1 MAATEEGDKQPTP
14 HQHREDDELI
24 EGVAGVALSDCTQHL
39 AATTMMN
46 ATASHRAQLACA
58 GGALRHGITP
68 DSTTGR
74 LNQELAGLY
83 TKLHAPLPPLFR
95 PASPPSEIGDR
106 AGSGSLAATLNENS
120 LESPGQP

>member
-1 MAATEEGDKQPTP
+1 MSSYPIREIQFAASHPRSIRLHGGNRGRRQAAAP

-39 AATTMMN
+39 TATTMMN
-46 ATASHRAQLACA
+46 DTASHRAQLACA

-95 PASPPSEIGDR
+95 PA
-106 AGSGSLAATLNENS
+106 
-120 LESPGQP
+120 